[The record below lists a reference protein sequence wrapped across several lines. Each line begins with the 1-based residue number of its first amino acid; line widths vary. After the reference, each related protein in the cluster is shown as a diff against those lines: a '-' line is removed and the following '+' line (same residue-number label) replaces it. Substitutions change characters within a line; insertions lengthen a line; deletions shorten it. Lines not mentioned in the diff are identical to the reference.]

1 MLPVVT
7 EDQFHG
13 RTRSPRAR
21 NERRV
26 ILSPRQE
33 RRQPRRQVIVS
44 PRQEKPAL
52 YPLQREY
59 QEDYPESLSISMP
72 EEQRP
77 LQKVYVIAD
86 PVDEEQRPL
95 QKVYVYDDPV
105 DKVYVIDDPVDD
117 RRVYRRP
124 NQKAEQ
130 DSGDQVSAALV
141 MLALAILIAGIIVF
155 MYGMDVF

>member
-21 NERRV
+21 NARRV
-26 ILSPRQE
+26 MLSPRQE

-59 QEDYPESLSISMP
+59 QEDYPESVSISMP
-72 EEQRP
+72 SEQRP

-86 PVDEEQRPL
+86 PVDEERRPL
-95 QKVYVYDDPV
+95 EKVYVY
-105 DKVYVIDDPVDD
+105 DDPVDD

-130 DSGDQVSAALV
+130 DNDSQINAALV

-155 MYGMDVF
+155 MYGMGVF